1 MEVIPIAP
9 RGFCKGVYH
18 AIRLAKQTAL
28 DHPGVKITVLGQ
40 IVHNRYVVE
49 ALRKY
54 GIQTLDDPKASRLE
68 LLEKVDGGFVIFTA
82 HGISKVVKEEAAKRN
97 LTVKDAT
104 CEDVLSTQA
113 LIESA
118 SLANQTIFYI
128 GKPGHPEANAI
139 MESYQHVYLIEK
151 IQDIPKLSGQPDI
164 FLTNQT
170 TLSKNDIEH
179 IIDAVIK
186 QYPDAVIAREIC
198 SATRLRQEAIEKIKS
213 VDSLIV
219 VGDHRSNNTRMMTK
233 IAEELGINDVILIES
248 IEDLDTSKLFKDM
261 RIAVTAGASTPHK
274 LTQQVI
280 DYLKNYDFDRPADLP
295 KVDIDTLLDE

>member
-9 RGFCKGVYH
+9 RGFCKGVYQ

-49 ALRKY
+49 ALNKY
-54 GIQTLDDPKASRLE
+54 GIQTLDDPKASRRQ
-68 LLEKVDGGFVIFTA
+68 LLEKVDGGIVIFTA
-82 HGISKVVKEEAAKRN
+82 HGISKAVKEEAAKRN
-97 LTVKDAT
+97 LTIKDAT
-104 CEDVLSTQA
+104 CEDVLSTQS

-118 SLANQTIFYI
+118 RLANQTIFYI
-128 GKPGHPEANAI
+128 GKSGHPEANAI
-139 MESYQHVYLIEK
+139 LESYQNVYLIEK
-151 IQDIPKLSGQPDI
+151 TQDIPTFSGQPEI
-164 FLTNQT
+164 FVTNQT

-186 QYPDAVIAREIC
+186 QYPSAVIAREIC
-198 SATRLRQEAIEKIKS
+198 SATRLRQEAIEKIKA

-219 VGDHRSNNTRMMTK
+219 VGDPRSNNTRMLAK
-233 IAEELGINDVILIES
+233 IAEEHGINDVMLIES
-248 IEDLDTSKLFKDM
+248 IEQLDTSKLHKNM

-274 LTQQVI
+274 LTQQI
-280 DYLKNYDFDRPADLP
+280 IEYLKNYDFDRPADLP